1 MLIRLLQRPAIFA
14 AVVAAAATVG
24 IAVAGAIGGAI
35 SAYFQHK
42 TDLAK
47 FETETLLTL
56 LKLNAGEREEYTSR
70 LIQAGKLRDPDG
82 AVCMAFVGKSCPIK
96 VMKTSQ

>member
-1 MLIRLLQRPAIFA
+1 MPTGLLQRTPIFA

-24 IAVAGAIGGAI
+24 VAVAGAVGGAI

-42 TDLAK
+42 TDMAK
-47 FETETLLTL
+47 FETETLLAL

-70 LIQAGKLRDPDG
+70 LIQAGKLSDPDG
-82 AVCMAFVGKSCPIK
+82 AVCLAFVGRSCPIK
-96 VMKTSQ
+96 VMKLGQ